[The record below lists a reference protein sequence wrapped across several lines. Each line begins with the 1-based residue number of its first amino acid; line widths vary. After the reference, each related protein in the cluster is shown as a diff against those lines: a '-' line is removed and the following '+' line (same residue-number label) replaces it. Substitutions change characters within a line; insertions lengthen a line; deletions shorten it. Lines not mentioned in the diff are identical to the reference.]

1 MPRRFAFISFR
12 RARLLVLIGLLTA
25 TVAWAAGTEQRRRA
39 RTRWERPLRVGVVLL
54 TREGTVVHVDH
65 WRRGLDALSSRL
77 DAEMRRWRGAGE
89 PPFQLELVGP
99 ARWDGAFP
107 LSPLSDR
114 FADRALYAFGLWRV
128 LWDIDG
134 VAGVVRS
141 DWDVRLYVLGAR
153 TPAWGGSFAEG
164 VGARYGD
171 VALVRGSVGG
181 DLSLPLQVIG
191 HELLHT
197 VGASDKYDDGGHALE
212 PEGLVEPERA
222 PRYPQLQAEWM
233 AGEVPVSLGA
243 GKPPSSLDDLG
254 VGPVTAQEIG
264 WTSPVRLASSQHP
277 VRARREGDPG
287 RPPGSGSGDR
297 GNWLPWPGRH

>member
-1 MPRRFAFISFR
+1 MPRPAAITGFG
-12 RARLLVLIGLLTA
+12 RARLVVLVGLLAA
-25 TVAWAAGTEQRRRA
+25 TVAWAAGTEHRRRV
-39 RTRWERPLRVGVVLL
+39 RTRWERPLRVGIVLL
-54 TREGTVVHVDH
+54 VGEGTEVHVEH

-89 PPFQLELVGP
+89 PPFQLELLGP
-99 ARWDGAFP
+99 ARWNGAFP
-107 LSPLSDR
+107 LSPPSDC

-153 TPAWGGSFAEG
+153 VPAWDGSFAEG
-164 VGARYGD
+164 VGARFGD
-171 VALVRGSVGG
+171 VALVRGSAGG

-222 PRYPQLQAEWM
+222 PRYPQLHAEWM
-233 AGEVPVSLGA
+233 VGEVPVSPGT
-243 GKPPSSLDDLG
+243 GRPPSSLDDLG
-254 VGPVTAQEIG
+254 VGPVTAREIG
-264 WTSPVRLASSQHP
+264 WTSPLRLASSQHP
-277 VRARREGDPG
+277 GRR
-287 RPPGSGSGDR
+287 
-297 GNWLPWPGRH
+297 

>member
-1 MPRRFAFISFR
+1 MPRPFATTSFG
-12 RARLLVLIGLLTA
+12 RARLVVLVGLLAA
-25 TVAWAAGTEQRRRA
+25 TVAWAAGTEHRRRV
-39 RTRWERPLRVGVVLL
+39 RTRWERPLRVGIVLL
-54 TREGTVVHVDH
+54 AGEGTEVHVEH

-107 LSPLSDR
+107 LSPPSDR

-128 LWDIDG
+128 LGDIDG

-153 TPAWGGSFAEG
+153 VPAWDGSFAEG

-171 VALVRGSVGG
+171 VALVRGSAGG

-222 PRYPQLQAEWM
+222 PRYPQLHAEWM
-233 AGEVPVSLGA
+233 VGEVPVSPGT
-243 GKPPSSLDDLG
+243 GRPPSSLDDLG
-254 VGPVTAQEIG
+254 VGPVTAREIG
-264 WTSPVRLASSQHP
+264 WTSPVRLADSSGP
-277 VRARREGDPG
+277 RR
-287 RPPGSGSGDR
+287 
-297 GNWLPWPGRH
+297 

>member
-1 MPRRFAFISFR
+1 MPRPAAITGFG
-12 RARLLVLIGLLTA
+12 RARLVVLVGLLAA
-25 TVAWAAGTEQRRRA
+25 TVAWAAGTEHRRRV
-39 RTRWERPLRVGVVLL
+39 RTRWERPLRVGIVLL
-54 TREGTVVHVDH
+54 VGEGTEVHVEH

-89 PPFQLELVGP
+89 PPFQLELLGP

-107 LSPLSDR
+107 LSPPSDR

-153 TPAWGGSFAEG
+153 VPAWDGSFAEG
-164 VGARYGD
+164 VGARFGD
-171 VALVRGSVGG
+171 VALVRGSAGG

-222 PRYPQLQAEWM
+222 PRYPQLHAEWM
-233 AGEVPVSLGA
+233 VGEVPVSPGT
-243 GKPPSSLDDLG
+243 GRPPSSLDDLG
-254 VGPVTAQEIG
+254 VGPVTAREIG
-264 WTSPVRLASSQHP
+264 WTSPLRLASSQQ
-277 VRARREGDPG
+277 PG
-287 RPPGSGSGDR
+287 RR
-297 GNWLPWPGRH
+297 

>member
-1 MPRRFAFISFR
+1 MPRPFAITCLR
-12 RARLLVLIGLLTA
+12 RARLFVLVGLLAA
-25 TVAWAAGTEQRRRA
+25 TVAWAAGTEHRRRV
-39 RTRWERPLRVGVVLL
+39 RTRWERPLRVGIVLL
-54 TREGTVVHVDH
+54 AGEGTEVNMEH

-107 LSPLSDR
+107 LSPASDR
-114 FADRALYAFGLWRV
+114 LADRALYAFGLWRV
-128 LWDIDG
+128 LSDIDG

-153 TPAWGGSFAEG
+153 IPAWDGSFAEG
-164 VGARYGD
+164 VGARFGD
-171 VALVRGSVGG
+171 VALVRGSAGG

-222 PRYPQLQAEWM
+222 PRYPQLHAEWM
-233 AGEVPVSLGA
+233 VGEVPVSPGT
-243 GKPPSSLDDLG
+243 GRPPSSLDDLG
-254 VGPVTAQEIG
+254 VGPVTAREIG
-264 WTSPVRLASSQHP
+264 WTSPVRLAASS
-277 VRARREGDPG
+277 GPG
-287 RPPGSGSGDR
+287 M
-297 GNWLPWPGRH
+297 